1 MPQRHPFIESKY
13 HYIFIKN
20 MLSTQYRLRLEGI
33 CNRISKQEEVSLEDI
48 IWAEKLSKANR
59 SAATMLRQARRRA
72 TNPDM
77 QEGSLDDFMNALD
90 LGDPDPSNHRTGFNG
105 ADDIID
111 FFTGDKP
118 DDWRQRD

>member
-1 MPQRHPFIESKY
+1 
-13 HYIFIKN
+13 
-20 MLSTQYRLRLEGI
+20 MLSTQYRLRLEEI
-33 CNRISKQEEVSLEDI
+33 CNKIINGESVELSEM
-48 IWAEKLSKANR
+48 IWAEKLAKANR

-72 TNPDM
+72 ANPDM

-111 FFTGDKP
+111 FFSRDNES
-118 DDWRQRD
+118 DWRNRD

>member
-1 MPQRHPFIESKY
+1 
-13 HYIFIKN
+13 
-20 MLSTQYRLRLEGI
+20 MLSTQYRLRLEEI
-33 CNRISKQEEVSLEDI
+33 CNKIVRCESVELSEM
-48 IWAEKLSKANR
+48 IWAEKLAKANR

-72 TNPDM
+72 ANPDM

-111 FFTGDKP
+111 FFSRDNES
-118 DDWRQRD
+118 DWRNRD